1 MKNNARA
8 VALRILHLIETQGAF
23 ANEAI
28 AKLVG
33 AYCNTPLQVNSLDKR
48 FITELVIGT
57 TKFRERI
64 DYGLNV
70 FLKKDIM
77 DLTSWIRN
85 ILRMGVYQLD
95 FLDKVPAS
103 AAVNES
109 AKLAK
114 KFGHKGTVN
123 LVNGVLRNY
132 LRGREKIKFPEDRD
146 EYLSVFYSFPLWM
159 IKYWKEN
166 FGEQNT
172 IKLCDYFNSKPRLY
186 FRINS
191 LRVNKK
197 DFEKELDESKL
208 QYKKGAFLDNLY
220 YLESRLDLENFLPFQ
235 KGWIYVQ
242 DESAGFPVL
251 LLDPKPNETIL
262 DLCVAPGGKATYIA
276 ELMKNK
282 GKIIGVDQSAER
294 IEITR
299 KNCEKFGTK
308 IIQLC
313 IGDATNFSCEP
324 VDRVLVDA
332 PCTGL
337 GVLGRNADSRWRKKP
352 QDIKRMYALQKSI
365 LLNSANLVKKG
376 GTLAYSTCTLT
387 LAENEGVIKDFLKER
402 KDFRLVDPSKFVD
415 KRFVDQNKMVKIFPF
430 RDNLDGGFCC
440 KMEKR

>member
-1 MKNNARA
+1 MRKSAREI
-8 VALRILHLIETQGAF
+8 ALRILHLIETQGAF
-23 ANEAI
+23 ANEAV
-28 AKLVG
+28 AELVG
-33 AYCNTPLQVNSLDKR
+33 EYCNTPLQVNSLDKR

-70 FLKKDIM
+70 FLKKGMM
-77 DLTSWIRN
+77 DLTPWIRN

-114 KFGHKGTVN
+114 KFGHKGTVS

-132 LRGREKIKFPEDRD
+132 LRGRERIKFPEDRD

-166 FGEQNT
+166 FGENNT

-191 LRVNKK
+191 LRVNKE
-197 DFEKELDESKL
+197 DFEKGLDESKL
-208 QYKKGAFLDNLY
+208 RYKKGDFLDNFY
-220 YLESRLDLENFLPFQ
+220 YIESRLDLDNFLPFQ

-262 DLCVAPGGKATYIA
+262 DLCIAPGGKATYIA
-276 ELMKNK
+276 ELMMNK
-282 GKIIGVDQSAER
+282 GKIIGVDLSPER
-294 IEITR
+294 IEMTR
-299 KNCEKFGTK
+299 KNCESFGTR

-313 IGDATNFSCEP
+313 LADATNFSCKP
-324 VDRVLVDA
+324 VDRVLLDA

-352 QDIKRMYALQKSI
+352 EDIKRMHSLQKSI
-365 LLNSANLVKKG
+365 LLNSANLIKKG
-376 GTLAYSTCTLT
+376 GTLVYSTCTLT
-387 LAENEGVIKDFLKER
+387 SEENEGVIKDFLKEQR
-402 KDFRLVDPSKFVD
+402 DFELVDPSKFVD
-415 KRFVDQNKMVKIFPF
+415 KRFVDQNKMVRIFPF

-440 KMEKR
+440 RMEKR